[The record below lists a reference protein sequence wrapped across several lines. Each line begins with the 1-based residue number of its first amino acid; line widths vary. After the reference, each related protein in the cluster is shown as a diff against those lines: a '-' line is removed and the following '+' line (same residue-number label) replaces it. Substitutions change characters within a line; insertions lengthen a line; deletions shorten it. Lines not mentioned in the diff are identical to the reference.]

1 VNLHRLTFRAIGP
14 YAGEHTVDFAELGA
28 SGTFLL
34 EGPTGAGKSTVID
47 AIVFA
52 LYGSLAGEGA
62 SRDRLR
68 SHHAAPE
75 VEPFVELVFE
85 TAAGIHRVRRTPAWR
100 RPKKSGT
107 GTTPA
112 NATATLV
119 RLTSPDATS
128 GDVVSTST
136 QEVGGEIGRILGL
149 SRQQF
154 VQTVVLPQGEF
165 AAFLRSTGEER
176 RTMLQSLFGTEIYEA
191 TTAQLVEARRSAN
204 TAVAAADHAV
214 ELGWARLREA
224 AGVGGDDE
232 LGAAGVADLA
242 VADVAHEG
250 GALGASDLA
259 GADGA
264 LGADEVT
271 GAGGA
276 EAAGA
281 AAAAAASGDGGL
293 VPPQPTSGPR
303 ALRDLATR
311 LDGGPESDPDAVV
324 ADLSAVADAAL
335 AARDALAV
343 RRDERRADL
352 DARRR
357 VRDALERRAVLL
369 ARAAELEAA
378 EPAVLADR
386 ARLDAAARADLVT
399 GAARGAARAE
409 EARGTTADEL
419 ARAVRAASAAGVAA
433 AGDAVDAAAPDTAAP
448 DAPDADAADAGVA
461 AAGDAADAAAAD
473 TGAADAADS
482 DPAAGVAEPSTS
494 EPGGAARAAER
505 DALRS
510 ALAAERD
517 ALRSELAL
525 LAETAR
531 VEAGLP
537 ARRSA
542 VEATESRLIALDH
555 DRGAAEAELA
565 ARPAAR
571 GQLVD
576 DRDAAARRVGGRASA
591 EQARKIA
598 EQRVA
603 DLDRA
608 AVLDRDAEQAAAALA
623 EASRDAVAAVEA
635 ESALRL
641 RQIAGVAGQLATTLT
656 AGDPCPVCGSV
667 EHPAP
672 AGLTDDHPT
681 DDDVD
686 AAAARA
692 RAAQDAQRRAGEL
705 ASAAEARRDD
715 ARASLGDL
723 GPDAARAAV
732 ESARVAV
739 DDAVAAEQVLAAAE
753 RALVDVDARTERD
766 RAALASLVA
775 EHAAL
780 AERLT
785 GERRRLDDDSAV
797 VEVAL
802 AGSAGSVSDL
812 VAGRRLRAEA
822 AERLLA
828 AADAHEAAVS
838 AAVERADE
846 LSDALAESGFADA
859 AAAAGAAVSAADR
872 DALRRR
878 VTRHEADLAVVTSGL
893 ADPAVSGLSGDE
905 DADVDAARAAL
916 AEAELAFEQAASV
929 ATRRAARAS
938 ASASALDDLRRAQR
952 AGAEVA
958 DGARAVVRMADLAS
972 ATGQANVKGV
982 TLGTYVLLRRF
993 DDVVAAANARLSVM
1007 SSGRYALEASDE
1019 REQRSRSRRVGLAL
1033 SIRDHATD
1041 TTRDPASFSG
1051 GETFYASLSL
1061 ALGLADVVQAEAGGL
1076 ELGTLFVDEGFGSLD
1091 PETLDAVMTELGRLS
1106 DTGRV
1111 IGIVSHVD
1119 ELKQRIADRIEV
1131 RRLPDGSSTLRTTVC
1146 A

>member
-1 VNLHRLTFRAIGP
+1 MNLHRLTLRAVGP
-14 YAGEHTVDFAELGA
+14 YAGEFTVDFAELGA

-68 SHHAAPE
+68 SHHAPPE

-85 TAAGIHRVRRTPAWR
+85 TAAGVHRVRRTPAWR
-100 RPKKSGT
+100 RPKKNGT

-128 GDVVSTST
+128 GEVVSTST

-149 SRQQF
+149 TRQQF

-224 AGVGGDDE
+224 AGVG
-232 LGAAGVADLA
+232 
-242 VADVAHEG
+242 
-250 GALGASDLA
+250 
-259 GADGA
+259 
-264 LGADEVT
+264 
-271 GAGGA
+271 
-276 EAAGA
+276 
-281 AAAAAASGDGGL
+281 SGDGEDEPIDPPVDAPPVDAQPVGAQPGDDAAEGAPAGGL
-293 VPPQPTSGPR
+293 AAPAARTDTDTGAAVAVEPAGPSGGPAAPTR
-303 ALRDLATR
+303 ELAQR
-311 LDGGPESDPDAVV
+311 LDAGPESDPDAVV
-324 ADLSAVADAAL
+324 ADLADRAAT
-335 AARDALAV
+335 AKTDRDARAA
-343 RRDERRADL
+343 RRDELRA
-352 DARRR
+352 AAESRRR
-357 VRDALERRAVLL
+357 LREALDRRTALL

-378 EPAVLADR
+378 EPSVVDARD
-386 ARLDAAARADLVT
+386 RLDAAARADLVT

-409 EARGTTADEL
+409 EAVRTAADEL
-419 ARAVRAASAAGVAA
+419 TRAARSASAAGVAA
-433 AGDAVDAAAPDTAAP
+433 AGDEPVDATDSHAPAPDAAAPDAAAP
-448 DAPDADAADAGVA
+448 DAA
-461 AAGDAADAAAAD
+461 
-473 TGAADAADS
+473 
-482 DPAAGVAEPSTS
+482 
-494 EPGGAARAAER
+494 
-505 DALRS
+505 ALR
-510 ALAAERD
+510 AEHD
-517 ALRSELAL
+517 ALRSELAV
-525 LAETAR
+525 LAETAKT
-531 VEAGLP
+531 EAALP
-537 ARRSA
+537 ARRAA
-542 VEATESRLIALDH
+542 VDSTTARLAALVA
-555 DRGAAEAELA
+555 DRAAADLELA
-565 ARPAAR
+565 SRPAAR
-571 GQLVD
+571 EALVAE
-576 DRDAAARRVGGRASA
+576 RDAAALRAGGRPAA
-591 EQARKIA
+591 EMALAAA

-603 DLDRA
+603 GLDRVV
-608 AVLDRDAEQAAAALA
+608 VLDGEADEAAAALA
-623 EASRDAVAAVEA
+623 TASRDAAQAVEA

-641 RQIAGVAGQLATTLT
+641 RQIAGVAGQLATGLV
-656 AGDPCPVCGSV
+656 ADEPCPVCGSV
-667 EHPAP
+667 EHPDP
-672 AGLTDDHPT
+672 AALTDDHPT

-686 AAAARA
+686 RASAHART
-692 RAAQDAQRRAGEL
+692 AQDAQRRAGEL
-705 ASAAEARRDD
+705 ASAADARRAD
-715 ARASLGDL
+715 ARAALGDL
-723 GPDAARAAV
+723 EPDA
-732 ESARVAV
+732 ARVAV
-739 DDAVAAEQVLAAAE
+739 DAARLALSDAVSAEQSHATADQ
-753 RALVDVDARTERD
+753 ALVRFDAETERR
-766 RAALASLVA
+766 RAALSTVVA

-780 AERLT
+780 AERLV
-785 GERRRLDDDSAV
+785 GEQRRLDDDTAE
-797 VEVAL
+797 VEAAL
-802 AGSAGSVSDL
+802 AGAAES
-812 VAGRRLRAEA
+812 VAGIVAERRARAEA
-822 AERLLA
+822 AERLLVA
-828 AADAHEAAVS
+828 VDAHQAALTAVAQR
-838 AAVERADE
+838 AAE
-846 LSDALAESGFADA
+846 LTAALAESGFADA
-859 AAAAGAAVSAADR
+859 SSAAAAVLPSVER
-872 DALRRR
+872 DALRHR
-878 VTRHEADLAVVTSGL
+878 VGRHEADLAVVASGL
-893 ADPAVSGLSGDE
+893 AEPEVAGLIGDE
-905 DADVDAARAAL
+905 DADVDAALTAL
-916 AEAELAFEQAASV
+916 AEAESALERASST
-929 ATRRAARAS
+929 ATRRAARAT
-938 ASASALDDLRRAQR
+938 AAAAALDDLRRAQQ

-972 ATGQANVKGV
+972 ATGSVNVKGV

-993 DDVVAAANARLSVM
+993 DDVVAAANARLGVM

-1131 RRLPDGSSTLRTTVC
+1131 RRQPDGSSILRTTVGR
-1146 A
+1146 